1 MCGGRGGVAMC
12 ACARVCVLVCFF
24 CFTHFSQYSGPL
36 REIWHD
42 DGVFLFHLGLV
53 SESEN
58 ETSEAEPI
66 EVHRLP
72 IGKAVPPG
80 GAASS

>member
-1 MCGGRGGVAMC
+1 MR
-12 ACARVCVLVCFF
+12 ACVHARARARVCVWVCFF
-24 CFTHFSQYSGPL
+24 CFTHFSQHSGPL
-36 REIWHD
+36 GGIWHD

-58 ETSEAEPI
+58 ETSEAEPT

-72 IGKAVPPG
+72 TGKAVPPR